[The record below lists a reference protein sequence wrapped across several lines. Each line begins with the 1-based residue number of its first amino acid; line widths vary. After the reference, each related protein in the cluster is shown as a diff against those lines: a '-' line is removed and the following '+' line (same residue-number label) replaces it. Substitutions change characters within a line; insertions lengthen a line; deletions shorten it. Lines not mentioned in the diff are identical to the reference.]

1 MVQGDTV
8 KEKEAGSFMVSPIW
22 VSRILLALASSIAFA
37 QVPTG
42 LRPAAPVA
50 SEPRPDITPELRGD
64 IMVARKMYREAID
77 FYKPGADKNHILANK
92 TGIAYHQLQDM
103 DNAKRWYQKAIKLR
117 RDYPEALN
125 NLGTIYYAQRSF
137 KRAIDQYRKALR
149 LTPNSASVLSN
160 LGTAYFARK
169 KYDEAQ
175 EYYQQALAIDPNVFE
190 SRSSQGS
197 VVQSRSIEE
206 KAKFDY
212 YLAKTY
218 CKRGDLERALQYV
231 RRSLEEGFKEK
242 KKFTDEPEFAALQ
255 ENLEFKRLIAT
266 EQNVL

>member
-1 MVQGDTV
+1 
-8 KEKEAGSFMVSPIW
+8 MVSTIFFA
-22 VSRILLALASSIAFA
+22 LLASAAFA

-42 LRPAAPVA
+42 LRTPAPDIG
-50 SEPRPDITPELRGD
+50 EPRPEITPELRGD

-77 FYKPGADKNHILANK
+77 LYKPGAEKNAVLANK

-103 DNAKRWYQKAIKLR
+103 DSAKRWYQHAIKLR

-125 NLGTIYYAQRSF
+125 NLGTIYYSQKSY

-169 KYDEAQ
+169 KYEEAQ
-175 EYYQQALAIDPNVFE
+175 DYYQQALAIDPNVFE
-190 SRSSQGS
+190 TRSSQGS

-218 CKRGDLERALQYV
+218 AKRGELERAMQYI

-242 KKFTDEPEFAALQ
+242 KKFTEEPEFAALQ
-255 ENLEFKRLIAT
+255 EDMEFKRLMAT
-266 EQNVL
+266 EQKAL